1 MERLKL
7 IELKKVYGNHIALAN
22 INLTV
27 EAGEFIALLGP
38 SGCGKTTTLRLV
50 AGFEP
55 PTAGE
60 IRYGETCLAAG
71 NRNLPPEE
79 RNMAVVFQSY
89 ALWPH
94 LTVAQNV
101 GYPLRV
107 RGIRKKAYNEKVAEA
122 LATVEMTDF
131 SNRRP
136 ADLSGGQRQRVA
148 LARCL
153 VMTPSVVLLD
163 EPLANLDR
171 HLRATMED
179 YFVKFHRKT
188 RATMLYV
195 THDQEEAMSMAN
207 RIAVMRNG
215 RIEQTASPEALYRE
229 PASPAV
235 ADFIGEGARLKVHEI
250 REGLAWMGAVSFPFR
265 EKGNGT
271 ITGQEFSVR
280 PEDVNL
286 EACGLKAAVTRCQYR
301 GERYLLDLV
310 LEDGQHLNAYS
321 RHRLTREERVCLGI
335 RDAWR
340 IPQTQNG
347 L

>member
-7 IELKKVYGNHIALAN
+7 IGLKKTYGSHIALDR

-27 EAGEFIALLGP
+27 EAGEFIALIGP

-50 AGFEP
+50 AGFES

-60 IRYGETCLAAG
+60 IRYGNTCLAAG
-71 NRNLPPEE
+71 DRNLPPEK

-101 GYPLRV
+101 GYPLRI
-107 RGIRKKAYNEKVAEA
+107 RGIPKKAYNEKVAQA

-131 SNRRP
+131 GHRRP

-171 HLRATMED
+171 HLRAAMEA
-179 YFVKFHRKT
+179 YFVKFHQET

-195 THDQEEAMSMAN
+195 THDQEEAMSMAH

-235 ADFIGEGARLKVHEI
+235 ADFIGEGARLRVHDI
-250 REGLAWMGAVSFPFR
+250 REGRAWMGPVSFPFR
-265 EKGNGT
+265 EKKDGT
-271 ITGQEFSVR
+271 TTGQEFSVR
-280 PEDVNL
+280 PEDVTL
-286 EACGLKAAVTRCQYR
+286 ESGGLNAAVTRCRYR
-301 GERYLLDLV
+301 GERYFLDLV
-310 LEDGQHLNAYS
+310 LEDGQYLNAYS
-321 RHRLTREERVCLGI
+321 RHRLAREERICLGI